1 MSYYQC
7 KRCNKFKT
15 KYKQNMIIHINRTK
29 KCPKIMESYSYTD
42 EELYNMS
49 LELIICDSYK
59 TYDKDDLLCIHCNK
73 YFSRKD
79 NLYKHQKRY
88 HNDIINNDV
97 INNDAINND
106 VINNDVINNNNII
119 NIINNNNNN
128 NNNIINNNNININ
141 KVVLQPFDDN
151 WNIDHINK
159 YLIFLSLKKYTT
171 FLDKVL
177 EKDENLNV
185 IIDNNSDS
193 GLVYKNEKEQYV
205 NMKKKEIFSITME
218 KINKQL
224 CEMFDEVLK
233 DENILGNDAI
243 NYLNKQKIEANIKYD
258 DYVGKDNVKKD
269 ANIYI
274 EELFSKKKDNALDV
288 LLTNN
293 KNIGY

>member
-49 LELIICDSYK
+49 LELIICDSDD
-59 TYDKDDLLCIHCNK
+59 TYDKDDLLCKHCNK

-79 NLYKHQKRY
+79 NLNKHNKK
-88 HNDIINNDV
+88 HHS
-97 INNDAINND
+97 
-106 VINNDVINNNNII
+106 DVINNNNII
-119 NIINNNNNN
+119 NINN
-128 NNNIINNNNININ
+128 NNNIINNNININ

-233 DENILGNDAI
+233 NENILGNDAI
-243 NYLNKQKIEANIKYD
+243 NYLNKQKSDTNVKYD
-258 DYVGKDNVKKD
+258 DYVDKDNVKKD
-269 ANIYI
+269 ANVYI